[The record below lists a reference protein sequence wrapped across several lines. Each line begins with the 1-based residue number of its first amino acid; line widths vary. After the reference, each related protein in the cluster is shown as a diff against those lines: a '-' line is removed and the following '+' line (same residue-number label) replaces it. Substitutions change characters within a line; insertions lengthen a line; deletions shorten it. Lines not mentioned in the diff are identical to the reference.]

1 MIIQSIIN
9 SGNIISSIEKLD
21 RVTEVAFADFAK
33 NKAVKEVFIIQ
44 TEEGR
49 YILLTYLSWKD
60 SLSVIETARGDI
72 KEWASDSRLAK
83 HLKEKLPAIPNLEL
97 ILNEKYFKNS
107 FDGLLKQVHLN
118 TNFRQNIK

>member
-1 MIIQSIIN
+1 MTIQSILNRGSILK
-9 SGNIISSIEKLD
+9 SIEKLD

-33 NKAVKEVFIIQ
+33 NKAVKDLFIIQ

-49 YILLTYLSWKD
+49 YILLTNLSWKD

-97 ILNEKYFKNS
+97 ILNEKHLKES

-118 TNFRQNIK
+118 TTFRQKIK